1 MMASRLWFRRLQNER
16 SEIGGNVCGYGLAM
30 DLLHF
35 AQCARRSRRRNP
47 CASGRL
53 PEVVVASSLKRHM
66 SVCVFVRS
74 VCLGSHV
81 PIACVWRGVKNC
93 TLYTLAHTHMH
104 KKYTHQQPV
113 DDMQIARRPPITGCC
128 CCGWNSAILMRA
140 SRLAP
145 FAVCAHICEAVG
157 KYAAQ
162 PRMVVLNAF

>member
-1 MMASRLWFRRLQNER
+1 MVSKVTERTIRNWRKCVRIRSRNGFVTFCAVREEVKTAEPMCKRTTARGGGGVVFEAPHECVCVCAVSVLRQSRTYRVCVER
-16 SEIGGNVCGYGLAM
+16 CEK
-30 DLLHF
+30 LHF
-35 AQCARRSRRRNP
+35 VHSR
-47 CASGRL
+47 
-53 PEVVVASSLKRHM
+53 
-66 SVCVFVRS
+66 
-74 VCLGSHV
+74 
-81 PIACVWRGVKNC
+81 
-93 TLYTLAHTHMH
+93 AHTHMH